1 MSEHEIRDV
10 SDVSVTQDGETIK
23 LTITTNNGASLPLS
37 FQHAAFTTFLQNMI
51 GVGAQASEHRTRGKP
66 VPIGIGPTPT
76 KFSPH
81 SLATQIG
88 LVELPD
94 RSAMFLDVRLFDM
107 DLYFRVEKPTLRRLA
122 RSFDQAVQALDAD
135 ESKPH

>member
-1 MSEHEIRDV
+1 MNEHEISDV
-10 SDVSVTQDGETIK
+10 SDVSVSADGETIK
-23 LTITTNNGASLPLS
+23 LTIMTNNGASLPLS
-37 FQHAAFTTFLQNMI
+37 FQHVEFTAFLQNMI

-66 VPIGIGPTPT
+66 EPIAIGPTPP

-88 LVELPD
+88 LAELPD
-94 RSAMFLDVRLFDM
+94 RSAMFLVVRLFDM
-107 DLYFRVEKPTLRRLA
+107 DLSFRVEKPTLRRLA
-122 RSFDQAVQALDAD
+122 QAFGQAVQALDAD